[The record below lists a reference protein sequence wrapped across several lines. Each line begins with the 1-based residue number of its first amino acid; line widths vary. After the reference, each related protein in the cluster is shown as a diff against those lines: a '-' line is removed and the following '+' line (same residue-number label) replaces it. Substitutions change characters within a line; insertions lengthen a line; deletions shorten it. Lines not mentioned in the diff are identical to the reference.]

1 MIWSPGSEASAQ
13 HRFKVKIP
21 IVLQN
26 TRLYYPRGR
35 ACYPSYPGLSSVIQD
50 LDWTF
55 HFKQLLVTSSPYS
68 TSTAIFVLTRPLTS
82 TLWPLMTDT
91 VWCVSGRQHAQHK
104 QQRALPPE
112 QQHAKHPVS
121 AAVRLPDRLA
131 GLGPPAAA
139 RLRHGK
145 TAVRI
150 SAVQRKGIPWCQC
163 KAMSFPHRLSL
174 ACSSLCFRDGAVSGA
189 HETLLTSFSSGWC
202 RHTRDNF
209 RF

>member
-1 MIWSPGSEASAQ
+1 MIWSPESEASSQ
-13 HRFKVKIP
+13 VKIQ

-26 TRLYYPRGR
+26 TCLYYPRVPSS
-35 ACYPSYPGLSSVIQD
+35 CYPSYPGLNSVVQD

-55 HFKQLLVTSSPYS
+55 LYKQLFVTSSPSS
-68 TSTAIFVLTRPLTS
+68 TSTAIFVLTS

-121 AAVRLPDRLA
+121 AAIRLPDRLA

-202 RHTRDNF
+202 RRHS
-209 RF
+209 